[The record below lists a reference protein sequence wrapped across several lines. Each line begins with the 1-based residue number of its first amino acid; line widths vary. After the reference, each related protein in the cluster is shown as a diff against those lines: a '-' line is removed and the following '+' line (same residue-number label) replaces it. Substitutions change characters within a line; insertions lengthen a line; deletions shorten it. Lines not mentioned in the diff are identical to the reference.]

1 MTENIVED
9 LAQLSSHGH
18 QMWLLG
24 AGASVESNL
33 PLVSGLTSR
42 VRTILGETP
51 FATEAHQGTM
61 IGHLIEG
68 LRSDIG
74 PQATIEEVL
83 DHLADH
89 LSIARR
95 SAEQTAPMKVLAPE
109 GEPQTETFTFLE
121 LQTVHQDI
129 LETIRDTLRWG
140 YVHSDNPRESTEGTP
155 EEPILRIDH
164 HVSFIDVL
172 FGVLR
177 AGRELRVQ
185 PIEFFTTNYDTLI
198 EDALALRAVPYSD
211 GFCGGAVAHWDPS
224 TMGGS
229 NSHHQTVR
237 ARVTKLHGSI
247 DWTRLGDSIIRR
259 RISDVYPEG
268 ETDLLI
274 YPQAL
279 KYELT
284 KREPFDSL
292 LAQFRNALN
301 RTSPQVLFV
310 CGYGFGDEHID
321 QEIYLAL
328 SREDSQL
335 TLIIFS
341 QKRHGRPSQWQTKSF
356 GERIYMVTEDGIWR
370 GTEGPLNQPPEGAA
384 HDWWTFT
391 GMTAFLRN
399 PEDHS

>member
-1 MTENIVED
+1 MLGGRNCGRPAKERAATNTANRHFGCLSRTQNPIDASLPESSSRVLSLWKTDCHLRSCLSSLKEPDYMTETIVED

-42 VRTILGETP
+42 VRTILGDTP
-51 FATEAHQGTM
+51 FAEEAHRGTM

-74 PQATIEEVL
+74 PQATIEDIL

-95 SAEQTAPMKVLAPE
+95 SAEQTAPMKLLAPD
-109 GEPQTETFTFLE
+109 GAARTEQFAFVE
-121 LQTVHQDI
+121 LQTVHQEI

-140 YVHSDNPRESTEGTP
+140 YVHSDNPGESIEGTP
-155 EEPILRIDH
+155 EKPILRIHH

-198 EDALALRAVPYSD
+198 QDALALQAVQYTD
-211 GFCGGAVAHWDPS
+211 GFCGGAVAHWDRS
-224 TMGGS
+224 TMGGA
-229 NSHHQTVR
+229 NSHLQAVR
-237 ARVTKLHGSI
+237 ARVTKIHGSI
-247 DWTRLGDSIIRR
+247 DWTRFGNGIIRR
-259 RISDVYPEG
+259 RISDAYPEG
-268 ETDLLI
+268 QTDLLI

-284 KREPFDSL
+284 KREPFDTL
-292 LAQFRNALN
+292 FAQFRNALN
-301 RTSPQVLFV
+301 RPSPQVLFV

-321 QEIYLAL
+321 QEVYLA
-328 SREDSQL
+328 
-335 TLIIFS
+335 
-341 QKRHGRPSQWQTKSF
+341 
-356 GERIYMVTEDGIWR
+356 
-370 GTEGPLNQPPEGAA
+370 
-384 HDWWTFT
+384 
-391 GMTAFLRN
+391 
-399 PEDHS
+399 